1 MAQPIKYNPGSLVSG
16 CCIKKGNYNIGII
29 PNLPYGPTSSTGF
42 WAGYPPGTTIP
53 TGGFISYQNKASQGP
68 SIYSIASVNE
78 LVEYGQNLDI
88 GVQNT
93 PEDVLYA
100 CANLNTIALV
110 NIDYIELPQINNNRL
125 TLDAGY
131 TASYPWKN
139 TDWFPIMGENLGTL
153 TGTTTFV
160 SGTSTYN
167 YSNSYLAMNANAQ
180 DSMVLV
186 PGFGSQLNAF
196 TINIWIRVNT
206 GNGYDLRQNIIGQ
219 QYSTDFSY
227 SPQNECN
234 FLIRGNGTNGY
245 QGLVRSGGSNVTVDF
260 GVVPPGAWTM
270 LTLTFDGTNL
280 SAYVDGSLT
289 AQQLTGILINLDN
302 NLQTIIG
309 GTTNAY
315 VNKGT
320 PAYFDGYVGV
330 VNIYDISLNGGEI
343 IDLYNNYK
351 NQRNYI

>member
-1 MAQPIKYNPGSLVSG
+1 MAQPIKYNTGSKTTG
-16 CCIKKGNYNIGII
+16 CCISKGNYDIGVVTTY
-29 PNLPYGPTSSTGF
+29 PYGPTSSTGF
-42 WAGYPPGTTIP
+42 WAGYPSGTTIP

-68 SIYSIASVNE
+68 SIYSMSNVSEIVQ
-78 LVEYGQNLDI
+78 YGLNLNI
-88 GVQNT
+88 GTTYDT
-93 PEDVLYA
+93 PEEVIAA
-100 CANLNTIALV
+100 CSKINTIALV
-110 NIDYIELPQINNNRL
+110 NIDYIELPRIDNNIL

-219 QYSTDFSY
+219 QYS
-227 SPQNECN
+227 
-234 FLIRGNGTNGY
+234 
-245 QGLVRSGGSNVTVDF
+245 RSM
-260 GVVPPGAWTM
+260 VPNSW
-270 LTLTFDGTNL
+270 
-280 SAYVDGSLT
+280 Y
-289 AQQLTGILINLDN
+289 
-302 NLQTIIG
+302 
-309 GTTNAY
+309 
-315 VNKGT
+315 
-320 PAYFDGYVGV
+320 
-330 VNIYDISLNGGEI
+330 
-343 IDLYNNYK
+343 
-351 NQRNYI
+351 